1 MKQEKSKSK
10 PKDQREEILPVN
22 KIIQKCEQ
30 TLEITQFEQQELK
43 KMFSIVSDKMH
54 QVNLKIQTFE
64 REERLL
70 RRENDEWEFYQKEK
84 TSLLKQLTLLI
95 DLISGKDQSFEID
108 ISTNPAYK
116 EIQTFPIHKKQQGE
130 DLVKTIQNDETSIIQ
145 LQGLLQEI
153 EETSKLLRQ
162 SGAFWNCVRCNVTLK
177 EGFNEE
183 TCVFHPGKLK
193 YFSCR
198 TCGGDEYFTCCNQCR
213 DCNPGCKK
221 GLHKP

>member
-1 MKQEKSKSK
+1 MKQEKTKNK
-10 PKDQREEILPVN
+10 QKDYREEILPIN
-22 KIIQKCEQ
+22 QIIQKCKQ

-54 QVNLKIQTFE
+54 QVNQKIQTFE

-70 RRENDEWEFYQKEK
+70 RRDNDEWEFYLKEK
-84 TSLLKQLTLLI
+84 TSLLKQLQQLI
-95 DLISGKDQSFEID
+95 DLISGKDHSFEID

-116 EIQTFPIHKKQQGE
+116 EIQTFTINKKQQGE
-130 DLVKTIQNDETSIIQ
+130 DLLKAIQNDETSIIKLQAQ
-145 LQGLLQEI
+145 LLEI
-153 EETSKLLRQ
+153 EEETKILRQ
-162 SGAFWNCVRCNVTLK
+162 SGAFWNCVRCNLTLK
-177 EGFNEE
+177 EGTNEE
-183 TCVFHPGKLK
+183 TCIFHPGKLK

>member
-1 MKQEKSKSK
+1 MKQEKTKTK
-10 PKDQREEILPVN
+10 PKEQREEILPIN

-30 TLEITQFEQQELK
+30 TLEITQLEQQELK

-54 QVNLKIQTFE
+54 QVNQKILTFE

-70 RRENDEWEFYQKEK
+70 RRENDEWEFYLKEK
-84 TSLLKQLTLLI
+84 SQLLKQLTLLI
-95 DLISGKDQSFEID
+95 DLISGKDHSFEID

-116 EIQTFPIHKKQQGE
+116 EIQHFQPKKKQYGE
-130 DLVKTIQNDETSIIQ
+130 DLLKTIQNDETSIIK
-145 LQGLLQEI
+145 LQAQLQEI
-153 EETSKLLRQ
+153 EEDTKLLRQ

-183 TCVFHPGKLK
+183 TCIFHPGKLK

>member
-1 MKQEKSKSK
+1 MKQEKTKIK
-10 PKDQREEILPVN
+10 QKDQRDEILPIN
-22 KIIQKCEQ
+22 QIIQKCEQ

-54 QVNLKIQTFE
+54 QVNSKIQTFE

-70 RRENDEWEFYQKEK
+70 RRENDEWEFYLKEK
-84 TSLLKQLTLLI
+84 TALIKQLTLLI
-95 DLISGKDQSFEID
+95 DLISGKDHSFEID
-108 ISTNPAYK
+108 ISTNPVYK
-116 EIQTFPIHKKQQGE
+116 EIQTFSLHKKQLGE
-130 DLVKTIQNDETSIIQ
+130 DLLKTIQNDETSIIK
-145 LQGLLQEI
+145 LQAQLQEI
-153 EETSKLLRQ
+153 EEETKLLRQ
-162 SGAFWNCVRCNVTLK
+162 SGAFWNCVRCNITLK

-183 TCVFHPGKLK
+183 TCIFHPGKLK